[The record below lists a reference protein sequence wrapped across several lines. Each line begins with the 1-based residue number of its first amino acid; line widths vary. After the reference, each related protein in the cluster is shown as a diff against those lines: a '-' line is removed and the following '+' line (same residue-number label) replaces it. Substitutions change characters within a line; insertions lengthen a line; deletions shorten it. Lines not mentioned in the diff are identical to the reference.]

1 MTLPIT
7 RALWIWTGVG
17 LGHLAALGFVW
28 GSALHTGTKGEG
40 ILLVMLLS
48 QDAEPALV
56 SATPLP
62 ILTPTQSPPP
72 AIEPLPIA
80 QKGPAEFV
88 AAQPSVA
95 LPAPQAANSV
105 LPARFIRRVEPIY
118 PRSARLAGQE
128 GAVRLRLNLS
138 AQGQLAAIEIRESS
152 GSPALDAAAL
162 AAAQASAFAP
172 AESEGRPVDSETE
185 ATYRFKLR

>member
-1 MTLPIT
+1 MTFPIT

-17 LGHLAALGFVW
+17 LGHLAALGLVW
-28 GSALHTGTKGEG
+28 GSALQTGSKGEG
-40 ILLVMLLS
+40 ILLVTLLS
-48 QDAEPALV
+48 QDAEPAIV
-56 SATPLP
+56 SASPLP
-62 ILTPTQSPPP
+62 SLTPPPSLPP
-72 AIEPLPIA
+72 AIEPRTIT
-80 QKGPAEFV
+80 QKGPAELV

-95 LPAPQAANSV
+95 LPAPQLANSV

-128 GAVRLRLNLS
+128 GSVRLRLNLS